1 MVGIL
6 CRANCPVLSHGKA
19 LKEIKDGSAGALL
32 HLAACLTACLISAPL
47 KLLRLVCVQL
57 G

>member
-6 CRANCPVLSHGKA
+6 CRANCPVLSYGKA

-32 HLAACLTACLISAPL
+32 HPAACLTACLISAPL

>member
-6 CRANCPVLSHGKA
+6 CRANCPVLSYGKA
-19 LKEIKDGSAGALL
+19 LKEIKDGSAGELL
-32 HLAACLTACLISAPL
+32 HPAACLTACLISAPL
-47 KLLRLVCVQL
+47 KRLRLVCVQL